1 MFAIFSFMIAPMI
14 YLFYPETA
22 NRTLEDM
29 DQIFIHNPSV
39 FVCWNRFATQSQ
51 RPQSFKD
58 AEVLRVAQADGRSQD
73 AALPDCKKEKTVDN
87 VVEV

>member
-1 MFAIFSFMIAPMI
+1 MVVPMI

-29 DQIFIHNPSV
+29 DQIFLHNPSV
-39 FVCWNRFATQSQ
+39 FVCWNRSATQSQ

-58 AEVLRVAQADGRSQD
+58 AEVLRVAQGG
-73 AALPDCKKEKTVDN
+73 AAPDSLPDVKKERTVEN